1 MHVPSE
7 RRCPNSGYQ
16 CRPTTPKAL
25 GKTLPPNQGRWL
37 QNHNQYQQATCQPT
51 RPLSWV
57 RFEQYNDERS
67 WVPGLITN
75 TFNDV
80 LGHYISQQVFL
91 AGFLK
96 ASPLFMQRH
105 ISSNTLCT
113 YHVLLSIPGWSPAL
127 LRRFV
132 RDCSVVKN
140 VSAVPTTIR
149 QPTCP
154 MDPHTISTKETKQTL
169 HCKYFFPSFSKC
181 RTSWKR
187 SCYYL

>member
-1 MHVPSE
+1 MHVLSE

-16 CRPTTPKAL
+16 CGPTAPKTL
-25 GKTLPPNQGRWL
+25 GKTMPPNQGRWL

-75 TFNDV
+75 TFINFSGS
-80 LGHYISQQVFL
+80 LHISQHSNKFVL
-91 AGFLK
+91 LDFLK
-96 ASPLFMQRH
+96 LAPYSRKD
-105 ISSNTLCT
+105 ISVAMRFST
-113 YHVLLSIPGWSPAL
+113 YHVLLSISGWSPAL

-140 VSAVPTTIR
+140 VSAVPTTI
-149 QPTCP
+149 
-154 MDPHTISTKETKQTL
+154 
-169 HCKYFFPSFSKC
+169 
-181 RTSWKR
+181 W
-187 SCYYL
+187 